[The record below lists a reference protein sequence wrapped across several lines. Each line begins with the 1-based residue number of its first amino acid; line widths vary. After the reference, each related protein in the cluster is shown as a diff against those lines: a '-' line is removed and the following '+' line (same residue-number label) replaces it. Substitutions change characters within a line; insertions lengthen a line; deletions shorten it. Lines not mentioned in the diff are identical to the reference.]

1 MVAAGTR
8 PQEPAVLRSLL
19 SGLLTALTA
28 RPGPIPAGPGP
39 AHAAT
44 DMAVQDDNDV
54 SAERI
59 PAATGIT
66 PADRTDALQSSPG

>member
-1 MVAAGTR
+1 
-8 PQEPAVLRSLL
+8 
-19 SGLLTALTA
+19 
-28 RPGPIPAGPGP
+28 
-39 AHAAT
+39 
-44 DMAVQDDNDV
+44 MAVQDDNDV